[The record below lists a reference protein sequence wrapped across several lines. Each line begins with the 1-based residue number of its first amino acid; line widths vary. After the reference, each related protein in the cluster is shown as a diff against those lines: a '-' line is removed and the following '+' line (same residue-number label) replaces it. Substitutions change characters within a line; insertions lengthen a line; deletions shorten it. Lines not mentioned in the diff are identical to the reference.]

1 MIDLL
6 RLCGFENQELES
18 ELPRIKKAFNKLGI
32 TPKDIERGKQRLN
45 KYYDMEL
52 KGVRKAFG
60 IYLRELVNLTLAKE
74 EGKKKIIY
82 VGLFPGCQEAA
93 SAAVYASDDVYA
105 TVPVLLYQVVFGC
118 IFDKLI
124 PITEAGEKLWLK
136 GGGVAHCALLKQA
149 LGLYALELIPIPDLQ
164 AGRDIGCDGASKSG
178 NLTNE
183 FFGVPTFLIG
193 DCNDREN
200 KEFPGGLER
209 GANYLENSLKR
220 YTRKVGE
227 VVGYEITDQLFFE
240 VIQDRLNAGKAVAK
254 YQALVE
260 KSDPLVISATHETIV
275 GGFFQ
280 LPLGREST
288 KASIDAANIL
298 YEELKERV
306 SKGRGVVEKGAP
318 RILGILPSSCAYP
331 DLEHLLNEVGI
342 ALGVTETSLAE
353 FDVRRDSEIGR
364 VNDPHKLMAYSI
376 WQSPVC
382 HSVKA
387 RNAHIIGLSK
397 RTGVDGVLN
406 RYNIGCRITVG
417 DAFPIKDAVTKELG
431 IPVLNLAVECWDSR
445 YFDTE
450 QTRRKFELFRD
461 IMKSR
466 RAS

>member
-1 MIDLL
+1 MIELL
-6 RLCGFENQELES
+6 KLCGFEGQELKSES
-18 ELPRIKKAFNKLGI
+18 PRVKKTFDKLGI
-32 TPKDIERGKQRLN
+32 TAEDIERGKQRLN

-60 IYLRELVNLTLAKE
+60 IYLKELVNLSLAKE

-82 VGLFPGCQEAA
+82 VSPFPGCQEAA

-105 TVPVLLYQVVFGC
+105 TVPVLLYQVIFGC
-118 IFDKLI
+118 IFDKLT
-124 PITEAGEKLWLK
+124 PITEAGEKLWLRA
-136 GGGVAHCALLKQA
+136 GAVAHCALQKQEV
-149 LGLYALELIPIPDLQ
+149 GLYSLELIPIPDLKV
-164 AGRDIGCDGASKSG
+164 GRDIGCDLALKTG
-178 NLTNE
+178 NLLNE

-200 KEFPGGLER
+200 MEFPGGLER
-209 GANYLENSLKR
+209 GANYLENSLRR
-220 YTRKVGE
+220 YTRKVGD
-227 VVGYEITDQLFFE
+227 VVGYEITDELLFE
-240 VIQDRLNAGKAVAK
+240 VIQDRLNAGKAVAQ

-260 KSDPLVISATHETIV
+260 KSDPLVISASHETIV

-280 LPLGREST
+280 FPLGREST

-298 YEELKERV
+298 CEELKERV
-306 SKGRGVVEKGAP
+306 NKGRGIVEKGAP
-318 RILGILPSSCAYP
+318 RILGILPSSCTYP

-353 FDVRRDSEIGR
+353 FDVRRDSEMGG

-376 WQSPVC
+376 WQSPIC
-382 HSVKA
+382 HSVRA
-387 RNAHIIGLSK
+387 RNNNIIGLSK

-445 YFDTE
+445 YFDTK

-461 IMKSR
+461 IMKSKKS
-466 RAS
+466 A

>member
-1 MIDLL
+1 MIELL
-6 RLCGFENQELES
+6 KLCGFEGQELES
-18 ELPRIKKAFNKLGI
+18 ELPRVKKAFDQLGI
-32 TPKDIERGKQRLN
+32 TVDDIERGKHRLN

-60 IYLRELVNLTLAKE
+60 IYMKELFNLVLAKE
-74 EGKKKIIY
+74 EGKKKLIY

-93 SAAVYASDDVYA
+93 SAAVYASNDVFA
-105 TVPVLLYQVVFGC
+105 TVPVLLFQVVFGC
-118 IFDKLI
+118 IFDKLK

-136 GGGVAHCALLKQA
+136 SGAVTHCALLKQA
-149 LGLYALELIPIPDLQ
+149 LGLYALKLIPIPDLQ
-164 AGRDIGCDGASKSG
+164 AGRDIGCDLALKSG

-209 GANYLENSLKR
+209 GADYLENGLRR
-220 YTRKVGE
+220 YSRRVGE
-227 VVGYEITDQLFFE
+227 LVGIEITDQLLFE
-240 VIQDRLNAGKAVAK
+240 VIQDRLNAGKAVAR

-280 LPLGREST
+280 LPLGRNSI
-288 KASIDAANIL
+288 KASTDAASVL

-306 SKGRGVVEKGAP
+306 NKGKGVVEKGAP
-318 RILGILPSSCAYP
+318 RILGILPSSCTYP

-353 FDVRRDSEIGR
+353 FDVRRDSEMGE
-364 VNDPHKLMAYSI
+364 VKDPHKLMAYSI

-382 HSVKA
+382 HSIQA
-387 RNAHIIGLSK
+387 RNNYLLGLCK

-406 RYNIGCRITVG
+406 RYNVGCRITVG
-417 DAFPIKDAVTKELG
+417 DAFPIKDALTKGLG

-461 IMKSR
+461 IMKSKK
-466 RAS
+466 AA